1 MKSEIVNKIESLIK
15 KKKISESQVDHLL
28 TLVRKYHDQS
38 NDFVSEY
45 PLLMLFCDWSKHV
58 MLDRNS
64 KAFDIIYKLDE
75 ILFNIRDVQNTDAVI
90 SEISKIISF
99 DQLKTDLNIFLKK
112 LEIVEKNIFEH
123 DNWLRF
129 VVNTIN
135 IIVDCPLILPDR
147 KVDFTRRSIR
157 DGSVVKELN
166 FKYVNEYLFN
176 PKKIISTKNLK
187 FNIDDPKV
195 LILMITTS
203 DTTHIVLPYKVHG
216 KFITSHKK

>member
-99 DQLKTDLNIFLKK
+99 DQLKTDLNIFLNKP
-112 LEIVEKNIFEH
+112 EIVEKIY
-123 DNWLRF
+123 LSMIIGF
-129 VVNTIN
+129 V
-135 IIVDCPLILPDR
+135 LL
-147 KVDFTRRSIR
+147 
-157 DGSVVKELN
+157 
-166 FKYVNEYLFN
+166 
-176 PKKIISTKNLK
+176 
-187 FNIDDPKV
+187 
-195 LILMITTS
+195 
-203 DTTHIVLPYKVHG
+203 
-216 KFITSHKK
+216 